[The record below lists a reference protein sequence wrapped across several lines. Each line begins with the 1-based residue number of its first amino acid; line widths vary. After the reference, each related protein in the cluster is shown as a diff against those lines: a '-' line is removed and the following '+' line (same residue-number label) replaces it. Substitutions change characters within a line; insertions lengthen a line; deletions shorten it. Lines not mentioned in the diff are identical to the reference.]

1 MTTLNVGFK
10 AADLDDI
17 RRKNKCVMET
27 IYCCEN
33 QPIRVTNKKAG
44 LLFETTPMATILNQR
59 FFLWQNVWFSFTYHV
74 RHKGRHSFLSDQI
87 KDEKNT
93 KKKNL
98 LCLKNLSP
106 NGTAPFPRHPSTI
119 QFLSINR

>member
-59 FFLWQNVWFSFTYHV
+59 FFLW
-74 RHKGRHSFLSDQI
+74 
-87 KDEKNT
+87 
-93 KKKNL
+93 
-98 LCLKNLSP
+98 
-106 NGTAPFPRHPSTI
+106 
-119 QFLSINR
+119 

>member
-1 MTTLNVGFK
+1 MTTLNVGLK

-27 IYCCEN
+27 IYCFEN

-59 FFLWQNVWFSFTYHV
+59 FFLW
-74 RHKGRHSFLSDQI
+74 
-87 KDEKNT
+87 
-93 KKKNL
+93 
-98 LCLKNLSP
+98 
-106 NGTAPFPRHPSTI
+106 
-119 QFLSINR
+119 

>member
-93 KKKNL
+93 KKKKL

>member
-93 KKKNL
+93 KKKKTTIP
-98 LCLKNLSP
+98 KNLPP
-106 NGTAPFPRHPSTI
+106 NGTAPFPRHPVHRSI
-119 QFLSINR
+119 SIN